1 MAERSILAAVSGIDS
16 NQTYLDSIANNIA
29 NANTVGYKETSVQ
42 FDDLLSEQLSG
53 SSAPTA
59 AAGGINPVAVGS
71 GVRVGSNQ
79 TNQQEGSLEQT
90 GQASDVAIQGN
101 GYLVVNNGGTS
112 GYTRNGSLTVDA
124 NGNLTTQ
131 SGGLVQ
137 GWQASSAG
145 TINTTAP
152 LGALKLP
159 TGETI
164 PAAATTAMTVGGNLP
179 AWNGVGTPPT
189 ATSTMTAYDALG
201 DQVPVTLTFTGV
213 AATANTWTMQGTVT
227 EPNGSS
233 VNLFTTPPT
242 VTFNATTGGVTTVTG
257 STTNTDGSLSV
268 PVSTMPANYNFP
280 PLDTWKF
287 TFPAPGT
294 AASLTQFA
302 NEETMSIESQDGHA
316 SGTLQSYS
324 IGSDGI
330 IRGSFSSGTTLNLG
344 QIALASFA
352 NPSGLA
358 DNGGGLYSAT
368 ANSGQANVGAA
379 SSGARGS
386 LLGGE
391 LEQSNVNLGSE
402 LTNLIG
408 AQEAYQANTKV
419 LTSTQQVIQALESV
433 A

>member
-1 MAERSILAAVSGIDS
+1 
-16 NQTYLDSIANNIA
+16 
-29 NANTVGYKETSVQ
+29 
-42 FDDLLSEQLSG
+42 
-53 SSAPTA
+53 
-59 AAGGINPVAVGS
+59 
-71 GVRVGSNQ
+71 
-79 TNQQEGSLEQT
+79 
-90 GQASDVAIQGN
+90 
-101 GYLVVNNGGTS
+101 
-112 GYTRNGSLTVDA
+112 
-124 NGNLTTQ
+124 
-131 SGGLVQ
+131 
-137 GWQASSAG
+137 
-145 TINTTAP
+145 
-152 LGALKLP
+152 
-159 TGETI
+159 
-164 PAAATTAMTVGGNLP
+164 
-179 AWNGVGTPPT
+179 
-189 ATSTMTAYDALG
+189 
-201 DQVPVTLTFTGV
+201 
-213 AATANTWTMQGTVT
+213 
-227 EPNGSS
+227 
-233 VNLFTTPPT
+233 
-242 VTFNATTGGVTTVTG
+242 
-257 STTNTDGSLSV
+257 
-268 PVSTMPANYNFP
+268 
-280 PLDTWKF
+280 
-287 TFPAPGT
+287 
-294 AASLTQFA
+294 
-302 NEETMSIESQDGHA
+302 MSIESQDGHA